1 MTDEHLIRAKFE
13 KMFWVSWY
21 VEVSKRGA
29 KKNWNASIVEEFVKY
44 KSLMGKV
51 ILITVFALHRIGKQK
66 PLQSGLLLLVG
77 DKEGIF
83 DRRQSPK
90 RGTILCSR
98 FHLCGKEAESVNHLF
113 LNRNVTAQLWQI
125 YLNIKGL
132 KWVMPRTLI
141 QLLQCWNR
149 GKRKKK
155 KSFWRITIPANI
167 WGTVRKERNTKCFE
181 GKSKFDPTEQV

>member
-1 MTDEHLIRAKFE
+1 MHCTESENKSPFKVACF
-13 KMFWVSWY
+13 SWL
-21 VEVSKRGA
+21 VT
-29 KKNWNASIVEEFVKY
+29 KKAYLTEDN
-44 KSLMGKV
+44 L
-51 ILITVFALHRIGKQK
+51 QK
-66 PLQSGLLLLVG
+66 G
-77 DKEGIF
+77 
-83 DRRQSPK
+83 
-90 RGTILCSR
+90 GTILCSR

-167 WGTVRKERNTKCFE
+167 WGTGRKERNTKCFE
-181 GKSKFDPTEQV
+181 GKSKFDPTDQI